1 MLHSEKN
8 LVRGKHAHV
17 AAKMHG
23 ERDIMMFLLST
34 ANDLM
39 GCAVEKIDLILN
51 DALLGFSRYIAAD
64 RSALYMLDGTQ
75 EHLQMHHEWC
85 RQGISPHV
93 QQCRTLAL
101 DSLPV
106 MAELLQQDG
115 AVSIVNVAD
124 VAENPIRELWF
135 TQGIETLLL
144 MPLWRDQQPVGMMFF
159 EFMHEY
165 AGMSEFTSQMLPI
178 FIQMT
183 GNAIGRKSAE
193 NVCESPGDSSKE
205 MCEQDF
211 NYAELIHPDDLEFVA
226 AQKESEMESTAYQ
239 KRLQQVID
247 GTRAGIW
254 QWNVQTGETWFNE
267 HWANMLGYTLDEL
280 RPLSI
285 DTWVQ
290 LAHPLDLEKS
300 HRLLQQH
307 FSGKLD
313 YYEFESRMQHKDGH
327 WIWVMD
333 RGQVTTWTD
342 DGQPL
347 LMSGTHMDITEKKEV
362 EEKLREKTNE
372 LEALYKGLND
382 AVIIAD
388 IETRKVVSC
397 NAVAEKLIGK
407 SADEILHTTIE
418 ELHPSDILE
427 QTRFRFNLQALGLMK
442 IVETEI
448 LARNDKRIPVTIS
461 SSIIEYHGRQC
472 LMRVVQDISEL
483 KDAAEKNRRLQQQ
496 LENAKKLETLGVLAG
511 GIAHNFNNILTPI
524 IGFTELAKAQ
534 LPEQSPAIAADLDIV
549 LKSAERARKLVR
561 QMMAFSRQAPPE
573 MKRQKLKPIVR
584 ESLLFL
590 KESLFSSI
598 AITKRTEEFDEIVN
612 CDAGQIQQV
621 VMNLCTNSEHAME
634 SNKGKL
640 LVDLKKIYL
649 KKPVKMALGSLQAG
663 QWYALLRVCD
673 MGKGMT
679 KNEQKKIFDPF
690 YTTKETGKGTGLGL
704 SIAYGIIKAH
714 EGVINIVSRKDR
726 GTIVSVYLPI
736 AH

>member
-1 MLHSEKN
+1 M
-8 LVRGKHAHV
+8 
-17 AAKMHG
+17 
-23 ERDIMMFLLST
+23 
-34 ANDLM
+34 
-39 GCAVEKIDLILN
+39 
-51 DALLGFSRYIAAD
+51 
-64 RSALYMLDGTQ
+64 
-75 EHLQMHHEWC
+75 
-85 RQGISPHV
+85 
-93 QQCRTLAL
+93 
-101 DSLPV
+101 
-106 MAELLQQDG
+106 
-115 AVSIVNVAD
+115 
-124 VAENPIRELWF
+124 
-135 TQGIETLLL
+135 
-144 MPLWRDQQPVGMMFF
+144 
-159 EFMHEY
+159 
-165 AGMSEFTSQMLPI
+165 
-178 FIQMT
+178 
-183 GNAIGRKSAE
+183 
-193 NVCESPGDSSKE
+193 
-205 MCEQDF
+205 
-211 NYAELIHPDDLEFVA
+211 
-226 AQKESEMESTAYQ
+226 
-239 KRLQQVID
+239 
-247 GTRAGIW
+247 
-254 QWNVQTGETWFNE
+254 
-267 HWANMLGYTLDEL
+267 
-280 RPLSI
+280 
-285 DTWVQ
+285 
-290 LAHPLDLEKS
+290 
-300 HRLLQQH
+300 
-307 FSGKLD
+307 
-313 YYEFESRMQHKDGH
+313 
-327 WIWVMD
+327 
-333 RGQVTTWTD
+333 
-342 DGQPL
+342 
-347 LMSGTHMDITEKKEV
+347 
-362 EEKLREKTNE
+362 
-372 LEALYKGLND
+372 
-382 AVIIAD
+382 IIAD

-407 SADEILHTTIE
+407 SADEILYTTIE

-573 MKRQKLKPIVR
+573 MKRQKLKPIIR

-598 AITKRTEEFDEIVN
+598 AITKRTKEFDEIVN